1 MSWLQLSSSCPCCR
15 APVPPSKP
23 YRYPAKTKLQNPLLR
38 ARVEGIRLNMRE
50 VALLTSHLEGPS
62 VFVCVVGHA
71 APLAPVLVMAK
82 DGPPRDLAPEVEGIR
97 QRLLAQ
103 GQ

>member
-1 MSWLQLSSSCPCCR
+1 MSWLQLNSSCPCCR
-15 APVPPSKP
+15 APVPPGEP

-38 ARVEGIRLNMRE
+38 ARVEGIRLNMCE
-50 VALLTSHLEGPS
+50 VALLTLHLEGPS
-62 VFVCVVGHA
+62 VLLCVVDHA
-71 APLAPVLVMAK
+71 APLAPVPVMAK

-97 QRLLAQ
+97 HLLLAQ